1 MSITVTITAE
11 AVPSGAS
18 GNGEVSR
25 SHCARSP
32 PWTSRSAATI
42 DRQRTALSDHDHDDP
57 ERVPRSD
64 RAGTL
69 GHGHRL
75 AGGRAPTALPDAV
88 TRGRAR

>member
-32 PWTSRSAATI
+32 PWTLRSAATI
-42 DRQRTALSDHDHDDP
+42 DRQRTALSTTITMIP
-57 ERVPRSD
+57 SGYRD
-64 RAGTL
+64 RTE
-69 GHGHRL
+69 
-75 AGGRAPTALPDAV
+75 RAPWVMST
-88 TRGRAR
+88 G